1 MNPPIQIH
9 ADHGKIGEHGL
20 QLTKIDTKKEQ
31 KEFKMVKNCNYMYKY
46 IYTFFIYVKKN
57 TQN

>member
-9 ADHGKIGEHGL
+9 ANYGKFGEHGL
-20 QLTKIDTKKEQ
+20 QLTKIDLKKEP
-31 KEFKMVKNCNYMYKY
+31 KEFKMVKNCNYIYKY
-46 IYTFFIYVKKN
+46 IYIFFYIFKKK